1 VASITEDE
9 FSEALRTFKRS
20 AFRVEA
26 QPAYALG
33 DEQADFDRFL
43 AGSPTPP
50 PEMAWY
56 RPWVDQVAQWTRDR
70 KTISR
75 VRVLAE
81 PPTDYQRWLL
91 WGAPWFASIG
101 EDIRYMNHST
111 AHRIG
116 LPLQDWWLL
125 DGERVIV
132 MHFTAEGEVSG
143 KELVTDKEF
152 VASYRMLR
160 DLALENSTTETI
172 AA

>member
-26 QPAYALG
+26 QPTYALS
-33 DEQADFDRFL
+33 DERADFDRFL

-56 RPWVDQVAQWTRDR
+56 RPWADQVAQWTRDG
-70 KTISR
+70 KIIVR
-75 VRVLAE
+75 VRVLTE

-91 WGAPWFASIG
+91 WGSPWFASIG

-111 AHRIG
+111 AQRIA

-125 DGERVIV
+125 DDERVIV
-132 MHFTAEGEVSG
+132 MHFTTEGEVSG
-143 KELVTDKEF
+143 KELVTDRES
-152 VASYRMLR
+152 VASYRKLR
-160 DLALENSTTETI
+160 DLAIENSTTETI

>member
-1 VASITEDE
+1 VAFITEDE
-9 FSEALRTFKRS
+9 FSEALRSFKRS

-26 QPAYALG
+26 QPAYALS
-33 DEQADFDRFL
+33 DERADFDRFL

-56 RPWVDQVAQWTRDR
+56 RPWVDQVAQWTRDG
-70 KTISR
+70 KTVSR

-111 AHRIG
+111 AHRIE

-125 DGERVIV
+125 DDERVIV

-143 KELVTDKEF
+143 KELFTDRES
-152 VASYRMLR
+152 VARYRTLQ
-160 DLALENSTTETI
+160 DLAIENSTTETI

>member
-1 VASITEDE
+1 MAPITEDE

-20 AFRVEA
+20 AFRIEA
-26 QPAYALG
+26 QPVYALS

-50 PEMAWY
+50 PEMSWY
-56 RPWVDQVAQWTRDR
+56 RPWVDQVAQWTRDG

-101 EDIRYMNHST
+101 EDIRYMSHST
-111 AHRIG
+111 AHRIRF
-116 LPLQDWWLL
+116 PLQDWWLL
-125 DGERVIV
+125 DDERVIV
-132 MHFTAEGEVSG
+132 MHFTAGGEVSG
-143 KELVTDKEF
+143 KEMVTGRTF
-152 VASYRMLR
+152 VASYRALR
-160 DLALENSTTETI
+160 DLAIENSTIETI